1 MTLMQADFEA
11 QLQAAIDDYEIQER
25 YKAQDPLVVHQLRS
39 MASFLTA
46 FGPEIDIASIEPFTK
61 TRDRS
66 IIADATNKGIL
77 PIGTP
82 CQHYMEIINRSTNP
96 VSFSQGRMIEDHS
109 GGRVWRLL
117 QSITVKAGETA
128 EVIAEQSEYREIK
141 YVIPVTEGFHKY
153 RIDLLEDLSLANISI
168 KQGNNNFVIKPRW
181 MNVEPGE
188 YAVTVTTDNLRRL
201 FIEFG
206 DSERAGRTVQANETI
221 TFGILETY
229 GEVDANRLKDAALLD
244 VLTNDEQRVSVRF
257 KSGGLVRQGVD
268 PLSVSE
274 LRLLS
279 SYPSLYDDDAVF
291 LGNFDYAVRKKFM
304 KRAQFISVWN
314 ETLQEQHFAI
324 TYRDIN
330 HLNLVVVAKNPEEQT
345 TLEQDICSY
354 IGYCDNLYKD
364 KVNVHDVVE
373 KPLPIVITGTLASV
387 HNTDMVKT
395 QIIELIVQRYG
406 RESLSS
412 SRWLVNGFNSQEM
425 AKLINDNIVAF
436 QDRMSDF
443 SIKLSNEINKPNEW
457 VYVTK
462 DSITVNMERTADIS
476 GATWTL

>member
-1 MTLMQADFEA
+1 
-11 QLQAAIDDYEIQER
+11 
-25 YKAQDPLVVHQLRS
+25 
-39 MASFLTA
+39 
-46 FGPEIDIASIEPFTK
+46 
-61 TRDRS
+61 
-66 IIADATNKGIL
+66 
-77 PIGTP
+77 
-82 CQHYMEIINRSTNP
+82 MEIINRSTNP

-330 HLNLVVVAKNPEEQT
+330 HLNLVVVAKNPDEQT

-462 DSITVNMERTADIS
+462 DSMTVNMERTADIS